1 MSTSFCAAEPVNAAE
16 TSSLEAY
23 TQAVMSLWSEH
34 LLCAAHCAK
43 DIGPPSRRRQSDG
56 RGRGGSLMGEA
67 DPVTRY
73 WREGQTQHGT
83 DLQRDGTNSGL
94 GFER

>member
-1 MSTSFCAAEPVNAAE
+1 
-16 TSSLEAY
+16 
-23 TQAVMSLWSEH
+23 
-34 LLCAAHCAK
+34 
-43 DIGPPSRRRQSDG
+43 
-56 RGRGGSLMGEA
+56 MGEA

>member
-56 RGRGGSLMGEA
+56 RGRPSHTVLE
-67 DPVTRY
+67 R
-73 WREGQTQHGT
+73 GT
-83 DLQRDGTNSGL
+83 DPAWD
-94 GFER
+94 